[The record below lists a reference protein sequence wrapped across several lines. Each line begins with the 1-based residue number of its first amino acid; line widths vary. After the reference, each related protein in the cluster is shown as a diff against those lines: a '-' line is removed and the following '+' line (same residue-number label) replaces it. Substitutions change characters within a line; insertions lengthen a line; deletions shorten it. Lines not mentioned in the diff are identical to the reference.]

1 MTLHIGQFL
10 LHLFLQVKHKII
22 LIFLKTSSCPSKKN
36 CSRQVAC
43 SWQKYETIMPIQ
55 SVDSLTV
62 KYSLNHVTF
71 PSKLKLATKQKTTVC
86 SPLKINESK
95 YFF

>member
-10 LHLFLQVKHKII
+10 LHLLLQVKHKII
-22 LIFLKTSSCPSKKN
+22 LIFLKTSSCPSKN

-62 KYSLNHVTF
+62 KYSLNHATF
-71 PSKLKLATKQKTTVC
+71 PSKLKLAIKQKTTVC